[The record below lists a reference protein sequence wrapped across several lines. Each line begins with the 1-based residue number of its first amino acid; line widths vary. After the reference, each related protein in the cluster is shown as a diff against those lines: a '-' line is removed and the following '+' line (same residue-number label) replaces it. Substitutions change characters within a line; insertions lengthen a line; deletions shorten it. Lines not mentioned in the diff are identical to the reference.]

1 MKKLLKFLVT
11 AVVVLVLLLYIP
23 YYVNRCYDCEKVF
36 VGVGYEPNILSEIIY
51 EHEPV
56 ICKECAENQH
66 VLSIA
71 LGKSVEEFRKPL
83 FVDPV
88 TMFCDRFEIE
98 KSR

>member
-36 VGVGYEPNILSEIIY
+36 VGVGYEPNIISEIIN

-56 ICKECAENQH
+56 ICKECAEKHH